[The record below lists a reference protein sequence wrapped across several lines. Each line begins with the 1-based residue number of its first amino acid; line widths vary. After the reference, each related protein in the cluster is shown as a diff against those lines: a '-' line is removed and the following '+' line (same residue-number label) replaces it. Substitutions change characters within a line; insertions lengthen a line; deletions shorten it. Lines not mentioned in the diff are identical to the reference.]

1 MKSKKKGKNLWRDHY
16 TDKAQKAGFPARSV
30 FKLEEMQKRWKIL
43 RPGQKV
49 LDLGCAPGSWLKY
62 ASQIVGDSGRVIGL
76 DLKPMDQPDKP
87 NAQFIQGD
95 AFELTQEF
103 LDEIGRD
110 FDVVLSDM
118 APNTTGI
125 KNVDALKSAALCESA
140 LATAITVLKP
150 GGSFVCK
157 IFQGEGFDAF
167 IKDVKKYF
175 TKHKIF
181 KPESTRK
188 QSREIYVVGWS
199 KKGGSHVRT

>member
-1 MKSKKKGKNLWRDHY
+1 MKPVKKGQNLWRDHY
-16 TDKAQKAGFPARSV
+16 TDKAKKAGFPARSV
-30 FKLEEMQKRWKIL
+30 FKLEEMQKKWKIL
-43 RPGQKV
+43 HPGQKV

-62 ASQIVGDSGRVIGL
+62 ASQTVGGSGQVIGI
-76 DLKPMDQPDKP
+76 DIQPMEQPDKP

-95 AFELTQEF
+95 AFEMDQDF
-103 LDEIGRD
+103 LDRIGRD

-118 APNTTGI
+118 APNTSGI
-125 KNVDALKSAALCESA
+125 RNVDALKSAALCDSA

-150 GGSFVCK
+150 GGTFVCK

-167 IKDVKKYF
+167 IKDVKMYF

-188 QSREIYVVGWS
+188 ASREIYVVGWS
-199 KKGGSHVRT
+199 KKGESHVRT